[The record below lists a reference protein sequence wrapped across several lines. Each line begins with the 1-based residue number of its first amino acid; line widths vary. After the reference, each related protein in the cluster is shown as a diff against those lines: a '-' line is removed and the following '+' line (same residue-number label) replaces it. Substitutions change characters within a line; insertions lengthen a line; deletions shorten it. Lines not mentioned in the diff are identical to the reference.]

1 MSGRDQGGNRVS
13 ASRPL
18 RLIVLCPHFAPDIAP
33 TGVVMTRIVDELAR
47 RGHELHVIT
56 ALPWYREHRVEP
68 GYETRWWSEERT
80 TWGTI
85 TRVNP
90 FPGKSKSNIFRR
102 AIGFVL
108 FSVLVGIRG
117 LRAGGKGPVD
127 GVLAMSPPLTLGV
140 TGWLVRVVR
149 GGRLVFNIQDVF
161 PDAAIETG
169 AISNPAIVALAR
181 WLEKFSYRRSDFVVL
196 LSEDLA
202 DNVRA
207 KLGRRDRHR
216 VQVIPNFVDTQ
227 AITPSSRNNAY
238 RSELGIGDEP
248 VVMYAGNVGYSQ
260 SLDLMIDAAKAM
272 PEVIFVVNGDGS
284 ARPSLEQRAQGLGNV
299 RFVDYQPI
307 ERLNE
312 VLAAADVHVVPL
324 RKGLAKVSVP
334 SKSYSVMAAGR
345 ALLAAIDP
353 GTEIPRLLSAS
364 RGGVAVAPDD
374 PAAFIGALREM
385 LADRDRL
392 AAMGR
397 GGREW
402 VERHVSPSGVASAYE
417 SLFRRAKGEDR

>member
-1 MSGRDQGGNRVS
+1 MS

-33 TGVVMTRIVDELAR
+33 TGVVMTRIVEELAR
-47 RGHELHVIT
+47 RGHQLHVIT

-68 GYETRWWSEERT
+68 GYETKWWSVERT

-117 LRAGGKGPVD
+117 LRAGGNARVD

-169 AISNPAIVALAR
+169 AISNPAIVGLAR
-181 WLEKFSYRRSDFVVL
+181 WLEKFSYRRSDLVVL

-202 DNVRA
+202 ENVRA

-216 VQVIPNFVDTQ
+216 VRVIPNFVDTQ
-227 AITPSSRNNAY
+227 AITPSTRNNSY
-238 RSELGIGDEP
+238 RSELGIGEEP

-260 SLDLMIDAAKAM
+260 SLDLMIAAAKAM
-272 PEVIFVVNGDGS
+272 PNVIFVINGDGS
-284 ARPSLEQRAQGLGNV
+284 ARPSLQERAHGLSNI

-334 SKSYSVMAAGR
+334 SKSYSVLAAGR

-353 GTEIPRLLSAS
+353 GTEIPRLISES
-364 RGGVAVAPDD
+364 GGGVAVAPDD
-374 PAAFIGALREM
+374 PTLFIGALREM

-417 SLFRRAKGEDR
+417 SLFRRATVEDR

>member
-1 MSGRDQGGNRVS
+1 MS

-169 AISNPAIVALAR
+169 AISNPVVISVAR
-181 WLEKFSYRRSDFVVL
+181 WLEKFSYRRSDAVVL
-196 LSEDLA
+196 LSDDLA
-202 DNVRA
+202 TNVRS
-207 KLGRRDRHR
+207 KLGRRDQHR
-216 VQVIPNFVDTQ
+216 VRVIPNFVDTD
-227 AITPSSRNNAY
+227 AIRPASRNNSY
-238 RSELGIGDEP
+238 RSDLEIGDDP

-260 SLDLMIDAAKAM
+260 SLDLLIEAAKTM
-272 PEVIFVVNGDGS
+272 PEVIFVINGDGS
-284 ARPSLEQRAQGLGNV
+284 ARSSLEERARGLRNV

-334 SKSYSVMAAGR
+334 SKSYSVLAAGR

-353 GTEIPRLLSAS
+353 GTEIPRVLAES
-364 RGGVAVAPDD
+364 GGGISVAPDD
-374 PAAFIGALREM
+374 PSAFVDALREM

-392 AAMGR
+392 SAMGR

-417 SLFRRAKGEDR
+417 SLFRSSRGG

>member
-1 MSGRDQGGNRVS
+1 VS

-227 AITPSSRNNAY
+227 AITPSSRNNVY

-284 ARPSLEQRAQGLGNV
+284 ARPSLEQRAQGLDNV

-364 RGGVAVAPDD
+364 GGGVAVAPDD

-402 VERHVSPSGVASAYE
+402 VERHVSPSGVANAYE
-417 SLFRRAKGEDR
+417 SLFRRATGEDR

>member
-1 MSGRDQGGNRVS
+1 MS
-13 ASRPL
+13 AYRPL
-18 RLIVLCPHFAPDIAP
+18 RLIVLCPHFGPDIAP
-33 TGVVMTRIVDELAR
+33 TGVVMTRIVEELAR

-68 GYETRWWSEERT
+68 GYVTKWWSVERT
-80 TWGTI
+80 SWGTV

-90 FPGKSKSNIFRR
+90 FPGKSKSNILRR

-117 LRAGGKGPVD
+117 LRAGGKGRVD

-140 TGWLVRVVR
+140 TGWLVRLVR

-181 WLEKFSYRRSDFVVL
+181 WLEKFSYRRSDLVVL

-207 KLGRRDRHR
+207 KLGPRDGRRVR
-216 VQVIPNFVDTQ
+216 VIPNFVDTQ
-227 AITPSSRNNAY
+227 AITPSTRNNSY
-238 RSELGIGDEP
+238 RTDLGIGDEP
-248 VVMYAGNVGYSQ
+248 VVMYAGNVGFSQ
-260 SLDLMIDAAKAM
+260 SLDLLVDAAKAM
-272 PEVIFVVNGDGS
+272 PEVIFVINGDGS
-284 ARPSLEQRAQGLGNV
+284 ARASLQQRAQGLSNV
-299 RFVDYQPI
+299 RFVGYQPI

-334 SKSYSVMAAGR
+334 SKSYSVLAAGR

-353 GTEIPRLLSAS
+353 GTEIPRLLSES
-364 RGGVAVAPDD
+364 GGGVAVAPDD
-374 PAAFIGALREM
+374 PAAFVGALREM

-397 GGREW
+397 DGREW

-417 SLFRRAKGEDR
+417 SLFRRATGEDR

>member
-1 MSGRDQGGNRVS
+1 MSS
-13 ASRPL
+13 TRPL

-33 TGVVMTRIVDELAR
+33 TGVVMTRIVKELAR

-56 ALPWYREHRVEP
+56 AVPWYREHRVEP
-68 GYETRWWSEERT
+68 GFETKWWSVERT
-80 TWGTI
+80 PWGTI

-90 FPGKSKSNIFRR
+90 FPGKSKSNLFRR

-108 FSVLVGIRG
+108 FSVLVGLCG
-117 LRAGGKGPVD
+117 LRAGGKGRVD

-169 AISNPAIVALAR
+169 AISNPVIIALAR
-181 WLEKFSYRRSDFVVL
+181 GLEKFSYRRSDLVVL

-202 DNVRA
+202 DNVRM
-207 KLGRRDRHR
+207 KLGHRDRHR
-216 VQVIPNFVDTQ
+216 VRVIPNFVDTQ
-227 AITPSSRNNAY
+227 AITPSTRNNAY

-260 SLDLMIDAAKAM
+260 SLDLMVDAAQAL
-272 PEVIFVVNGDGS
+272 PEVFFVINGDGS
-284 ARPSLEQRAQGLGNV
+284 ARPSLEQRARGLDNV

-334 SKSYSVMAAGR
+334 SKSYSVLAAGR

-353 GTEIPRLLSAS
+353 GTEIPRLLSES
-364 RGGVAVAPDD
+364 GGGVAVAPDD

-417 SLFRRAKGEDR
+417 SLFRRAAVADR

>member
-1 MSGRDQGGNRVS
+1 MS

-207 KLGRRDRHR
+207 KLGHRDRHR

-402 VERHVSPSGVASAYE
+402 VERHVSPSGVANAYE
-417 SLFRRAKGEDR
+417 SLFRRATGEDR

>member
-1 MSGRDQGGNRVS
+1 MS
-13 ASRPL
+13 ASQPL

-33 TGVVMTRIVDELAR
+33 TGVVMTRIVEELAR

-56 ALPWYREHRVEP
+56 AVPWYREHRVEP
-68 GYETRWWSEERT
+68 GFETKWWSVERT

-202 DNVRA
+202 DNVRT

-227 AITPSSRNNAY
+227 AITPSSRNNVY
-238 RSELGIGDEP
+238 RSELAISDEP

-334 SKSYSVMAAGR
+334 SKSYSVLAAGR

-364 RGGVAVAPDD
+364 GGGVAVAPDD

-417 SLFRRAKGEDR
+417 SLFRRATGEDR

>member
-1 MSGRDQGGNRVS
+1 MSS
-13 ASRPL
+13 TRPL

-33 TGVVMTRIVDELAR
+33 TGVVMTRIVEELAR

-56 ALPWYREHRVEP
+56 AVPWYREHRVEP
-68 GYETRWWSEERT
+68 GFETKWWSVERT
-80 TWGTI
+80 TWGTV

-108 FSVLVGIRG
+108 FSVLVGLCG
-117 LRAGGKGPVD
+117 LRAGGKGRVD

-169 AISNPAIVALAR
+169 AISNPVIITLAR
-181 WLEKFSYRRSDFVVL
+181 WLEKFSYRRSDLVVL

-202 DNVRA
+202 DNVRT
-207 KLGRRDRHR
+207 KFGRRDHHR
-216 VQVIPNFVDTQ
+216 VRVIPNFVDTQ
-227 AITPSSRNNAY
+227 AITPSTRNNTY

-260 SLDLMIDAAKAM
+260 SLDLMIDAAKAL
-272 PEVIFVVNGDGS
+272 PEVFFVINGDGS
-284 ARPSLEQRAQGLGNV
+284 ARPSLEQRARGLSNV

-334 SKSYSVMAAGR
+334 SKSYSVLAAGR

-353 GTEIPRLLSAS
+353 GTEIPRLLSES
-364 RGGVAVAPDD
+364 GGGVAVAPDD

-385 LADRDRL
+385 LADRDQL

-417 SLFRRAKGEDR
+417 SLFRRAAVADR

>member
-1 MSGRDQGGNRVS
+1 MNGP
-13 ASRPL
+13 RPL

-33 TGVVMTRIVDELAR
+33 TGVVMTRIVEELAR
-47 RGHELHVIT
+47 RGHELHVTT

-80 TWGTI
+80 AWGTI

-90 FPGKSKSNIFRR
+90 FPGESKSNIFRR

-117 LRAGGKGPVD
+117 FRAGGKGRVD

-140 TGWLVRVVR
+140 TGWLVRLVR

-161 PDAAIETG
+161 PDAAVETG
-169 AISNPAIVALAR
+169 AISNPAVIAAAR
-181 WLEKFSYRRSDFVVL
+181 WLEKFSYRRSDEVVL
-196 LSEDLA
+196 LSDDLA
-202 DNVRA
+202 DNVRE

-216 VQVIPNFVDTQ
+216 VRVIPNFVDTE
-227 AITPSSRNNAY
+227 AIRPSNRNNSY
-238 RSELGIGDEP
+238 RSDLGIGDGP

-260 SLDLMIDAAKAM
+260 SLDLIIDAAKTM
-272 PEVIFVVNGDGS
+272 PEVTFVINGDGS
-284 ARPSLEQRAQGLGNV
+284 ARSSLEERASGLRNV

-307 ERLNE
+307 ERLND

-334 SKSYSVMAAGR
+334 SKSYSVLAAGR
-345 ALLAAIDP
+345 PLLAAIDP
-353 GTEIPRLLSAS
+353 GTEIPRLLAESG
-364 RGGVAVAPDD
+364 GGVAVPPDD
-374 PAAFIGALREM
+374 PEAFVEALREM

-392 AAMGR
+392 SAMGR

-417 SLFRRAKGEDR
+417 ELFRSSRGG

>member
-1 MSGRDQGGNRVS
+1 MSS
-13 ASRPL
+13 TRPL

-33 TGVVMTRIVDELAR
+33 TGVVMTRIVEELAR

-56 ALPWYREHRVEP
+56 AVPWYREHRVEP
-68 GYETRWWSEERT
+68 GFETKWWNVERT

-108 FSVLVGIRG
+108 FSVLVGLCG
-117 LRAGGKGPVD
+117 LRAGGKGRVD

-149 GGRLVFNIQDVF
+149 GGRFVFNIQDVF

-169 AISNPAIVALAR
+169 AISNPVIIALAR
-181 WLEKFSYRRSDFVVL
+181 WLEKFSYRRSDLVVL

-202 DNVRA
+202 DNVRT

-216 VQVIPNFVDTQ
+216 VRVIPNFVDTQ
-227 AITPSSRNNAY
+227 AITPSTRNNAY

-260 SLDLMIDAAKAM
+260 SLDLMIDAAKAL
-272 PEVIFVVNGDGS
+272 PEVFFVINGDGS
-284 ARPSLEQRAQGLGNV
+284 ARPSLEQRAGGLGNV

-334 SKSYSVMAAGR
+334 SKSYSVLAAGR

-353 GTEIPRLLSAS
+353 GTEIPRVLSES
-364 RGGVAVAPDD
+364 GGGVAVAPDD

-385 LADRDRL
+385 LSDRDRL

-417 SLFRRAKGEDR
+417 SLFRRAAVADR

>member
-1 MSGRDQGGNRVS
+1 MS

-33 TGVVMTRIVDELAR
+33 TGVVMTRIVEELAR

-68 GYETRWWSEERT
+68 GYETNWWSVERT
-80 TWGTI
+80 SWGTV

-90 FPGKSKSNIFRR
+90 FPGKSKSNILRR

-117 LRAGGKGPVD
+117 LRAGGKGRVD

-140 TGWLVRVVR
+140 TGWLVRLVR

-181 WLEKFSYRRSDFVVL
+181 WLEKFSYRRSDLVVL

-202 DNVRA
+202 DNVRV
-207 KLGRRDRHR
+207 KIGPRDGRRVR
-216 VQVIPNFVDTQ
+216 VIPNFVDTQ
-227 AITPSSRNNAY
+227 AITPSTRNNSY
-238 RSELGIGDEP
+238 RTDLGIGDEP

-260 SLDLMIDAAKAM
+260 SLELLVDAAKAM
-272 PEVIFVVNGDGS
+272 PEVIFVINGDGS
-284 ARPSLEQRAQGLGNV
+284 ARASLQERAKGLSNV
-299 RFVDYQPI
+299 RFVGYQPI

-334 SKSYSVMAAGR
+334 SKSYSVLAAGR

-353 GTEIPRLLSAS
+353 GTEIPRLLSES
-364 RGGVAVAPDD
+364 GGGVAVAPDD
-374 PAAFIGALREM
+374 LAAFIGALREM

-397 GGREW
+397 SGREW

-417 SLFRRAKGEDR
+417 SLFRRATGEDR

>member
-1 MSGRDQGGNRVS
+1 VS

-227 AITPSSRNNAY
+227 AITPSSRNNVY
-238 RSELGIGDEP
+238 RSELGISDEP

-364 RGGVAVAPDD
+364 GGGVAVAPDD

-402 VERHVSPSGVASAYE
+402 VERHVSPSGVANAYE
-417 SLFRRAKGEDR
+417 SLFRRATGEDR

>member
-1 MSGRDQGGNRVS
+1 MSS
-13 ASRPL
+13 TRPL

-33 TGVVMTRIVDELAR
+33 TGVVMTRIVEELAR

-56 ALPWYREHRVEP
+56 AVPWYREHRVEP
-68 GYETRWWSEERT
+68 GFETKWWSVERT
-80 TWGTI
+80 TWGTV

-108 FSVLVGIRG
+108 FSVLVGLCG
-117 LRAGGKGPVD
+117 LRAGGKGRVD

-169 AISNPAIVALAR
+169 AISNPVIIALAR
-181 WLEKFSYRRSDFVVL
+181 WLEKFSYRRSDLVVL

-202 DNVRA
+202 DNVRM
-207 KLGRRDRHR
+207 KLGHRDRHR
-216 VQVIPNFVDTQ
+216 VRVIPNFVDTQ
-227 AITPSSRNNAY
+227 AITPSTRNNAY

-260 SLDLMIDAAKAM
+260 SLDLMVDAAQAL
-272 PEVIFVVNGDGS
+272 PEVFFVINGDGS
-284 ARPSLEQRAQGLGNV
+284 ARPSLEQRARELNNV

-334 SKSYSVMAAGR
+334 SKSYSVLAAGR

-353 GTEIPRLLSAS
+353 GTEIPRLLSES
-364 RGGVAVAPDD
+364 GGGVAVAPDN

-417 SLFRRAKGEDR
+417 SLFRRAAVADR